1 MTVSVLFSSRPK
13 YVPCSF
19 HPKLIWLELL
29 IKESYASDG
38 TEREYEGS
46 AVTVPDSGLE
56 LAWSRIPG
64 GSYEYCFGLADLSGA
79 VHYTDSVSITF

>member
-1 MTVSVLFSSRPK
+1 MTIHPLFTA
-13 YVPCSF
+13 V
-19 HPKLIWLELL
+19 
-29 IKESYASDG
+29 ASDG

-46 AVTVPDSGLE
+46 AVTVPESGLE

-79 VHYTDSVSITF
+79 VHYTDSVALTF